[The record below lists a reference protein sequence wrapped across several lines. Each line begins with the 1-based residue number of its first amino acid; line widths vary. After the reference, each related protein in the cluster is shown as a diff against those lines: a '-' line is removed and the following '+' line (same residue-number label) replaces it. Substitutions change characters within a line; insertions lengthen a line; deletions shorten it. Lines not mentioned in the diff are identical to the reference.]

1 MNVMNP
7 LNVGL
12 KTASVIVFLALT
24 ACSTMTPPRYSV
36 NADTNVLLRDMND
49 TSVSVTS
56 YVQKSEFDANCRL
69 MGPIEASDNRS
80 VGQFIRDSFNDEFKF
95 GGIYGGDEALNKL
108 DLVLNRANFSSM
120 QGLTSGWWDL
130 EITLSNGNTG
140 ENLQASTHYTF
151 KSGFDAVTACN
162 QTADALTPAVQ
173 ELIKNAVSQ
182 ENFKSVLGQT

>member
-1 MNVMNP
+1 MNP

-36 NADTNVLLRDMND
+36 NADTNVLLRDMMD

-69 MGPIEASDNRS
+69 MGTIEASDGRG
-80 VGQFIRDSFNDEFKF
+80 VTEFIRDSFNDELKF
-95 GGIYGGDEALNKL
+95 AGIYGGDGAANKL
-108 DLVLNRANFSSM
+108 EVAVDRVAFSSTE
-120 QGLTSGWWDL
+120 GLTNGWWEFD
-130 EITLSNGNTG
+130 ITLSNIATRRSIR
-140 ENLQASTHYTF
+140 ASTHYAF
-151 KSGFDAVTACN
+151 KSGFDAITACN

-173 ELIKNAVSQ
+173 ELILDAVSN
-182 ENFKSVLGQT
+182 ENFRNLISTN